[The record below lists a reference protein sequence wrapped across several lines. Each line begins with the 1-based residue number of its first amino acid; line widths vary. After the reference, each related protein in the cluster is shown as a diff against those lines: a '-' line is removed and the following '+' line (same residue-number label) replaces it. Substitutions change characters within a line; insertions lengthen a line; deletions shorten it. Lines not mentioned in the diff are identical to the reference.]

1 MTNDQL
7 FKIKQLMEGGIL
19 DTAILEIQKDIALD
33 IIHTSYDDKEQR
45 EGLYMLSQAIN
56 ALTMKLQGYVNIYER
71 TQEID

>member
-45 EGLYMLSQAIN
+45 EGLYMLSQAIK